1 MTLSELAEKIDAT
14 VRGDG
19 ALEITGLATL
29 ANAGP
34 HQVGFLANEK
44 YQSQLKTTKAGAVIL
59 RAEHDD
65 ETLVANALV
74 SESPYLSYAY
84 AAQVFDKAPTQAA
97 EIHPSAVVD
106 PTAVIGVG
114 VAIGPQ
120 SVIEAGAMIADHAII
135 GAQCYVGQ
143 HARIGQH
150 TRLWPGVKIYY
161 DVVVGER
168 CTLHSGAVI
177 GADGFGWAS
186 DRGKWVKIPQL
197 GRVVIG
203 DDVEI
208 GANTTIDRGAL
219 DDTIIG
225 SNCIIDNLCMVAHNV
240 QIGDGTAIA
249 GQTGIAGSA
258 HIGKHCLIG
267 GATGINGHITIA
279 DGVQVHGMTMVTKNL
294 EKGVYASSLPVV
306 DQMTWAKSGAR
317 VRQLPELF
325 MRVRALEKKLQDP
338 KG

>member
-1 MTLSELAEKIDAT
+1 MTLSELAEKIGAT

-44 YQSQLKTTKAGAVIL
+44 YQSQLKNTQAGAVIL

-65 ETLVANALV
+65 ETLIANALV
-74 SESPYLSYAY
+74 SENPYLSYAY
-84 AAQVFDKAPTQAA
+84 AAQAFDKAPTQAA

-120 SVIEAGAMIADHAII
+120 SVIEAGAIIADHAII

-143 HARIGQH
+143 HARIGQY

-306 DQMTWAKSGAR
+306 DQTTWAKSGAR

>member
-1 MTLSELAEKIDAT
+1 MTLSELADKIGAT

-44 YQSQLKTTKAGAVIL
+44 YQSQLKTTQAGAVIL

-74 SESPYLSYAY
+74 SENPYLSYAY
-84 AAQVFDKAPTQAA
+84 AAQAFDKAPTQAA

-143 HARIGQH
+143 DARIGQH

-306 DQMTWAKSGAR
+306 DQTTWAKSGAR

>member
-1 MTLSELAEKIDAT
+1 MTLSELAEKIGAT

-29 ANAGP
+29 ANAGL

-65 ETLVANALV
+65 ETLLANALI
-74 SESPYLSYAY
+74 SENPYLSYAY
-84 AAQVFDKAPTQAA
+84 AAQAFDKAPTQAA

-120 SVIEAGAMIADHAII
+120 SVVEAGAMIADHAVI

-143 HARIGQH
+143 NARIGQG

-168 CTLHSGAVI
+168 CTLHAGAVI

-306 DQMTWAKSGAR
+306 DQTTWAKSGAR

-325 MRVRALEKKLQDP
+325 MRVRALEKKLNDP
-338 KG
+338 NG

>member
-1 MTLSELAEKIDAT
+1 MTLSELAEKIGAT

-44 YQSQLKTTKAGAVIL
+44 YQSQLKTTQAGAVIL

-74 SESPYLSYAY
+74 SENPYLSYAY
-84 AAQVFDKAPTQAA
+84 AAQAFDKAPTQAA

-106 PTAVIGVG
+106 PTAVIGIG

-120 SVIEAGAMIADHAII
+120 SVIEAGAIVADHAVI

-161 DVVVGER
+161 EVVIGER

-219 DDTIIG
+219 DDTVIG

-306 DQMTWAKSGAR
+306 DQTTWAKSGAR

-338 KG
+338 NG

>member
-1 MTLSELAEKIDAT
+1 MTLSELAEKIGAT

-44 YQSQLKTTKAGAVIL
+44 YQSQLKTTQAGAVIL

-74 SESPYLSYAY
+74 SENPYLSYAY
-84 AAQVFDKAPTQAA
+84 AAQAFDKAPTQAA

-197 GRVVIG
+197 GRVMIG

-306 DQMTWAKSGAR
+306 DQTTWAKSGAR